1 MGSFVAN
8 IKIGNRVLLALL
20 LPVLG
25 MLIFSGIIVA
35 ERNRTASDISNVH
48 DLAEMAQQISAL
60 VHELQKERGMS
71 AGFIGSKGKTFADH
85 LPSQVTL
92 TGQVRTSFQAAIDD
106 FDASP
111 FGAEL
116 ETRIGTALDR
126 LDGLASSQKA
136 VAALKLDVPGMAKF
150 YTGLISDL
158 LGIVDY
164 MAHLSADA
172 KITNAI
178 TAYTSFLQGKE
189 RAGLERAMGAA
200 GFGGGKFHVKI
211 HRRFTKMVAMQETFF
226 TVFRKYAT
234 ADLVSSYEQAMADP
248 IVAEVERMR
257 VIALENPFTGQTWG
271 VDAPTWFASI
281 TKKIELLKTVEDR
294 ITEDLLVRTA
304 DIKAA
309 ARQEFLVM
317 LVVTVLLLL
326 VTAGIVVAL
335 VRSITRPIAVITD
348 NMSRLAEGDTG
359 VEIAGTA
366 RRDEIGTMAG
376 AVQVFKDNALEMRRL
391 EIEQEEERRRAEEEK
406 QRAVRDLASE
416 VASLATSVGAGDLSV
431 RLSLAGKDGDLLVLG
446 ESLNRMVEVAEAG
459 LQETGRV
466 LHSLADGD
474 LTERMDGN
482 FEGAFLRLKTDSN
495 SVSERLGGIVTDIT
509 SATSAVQLA
518 TSEIATGTSDLASRT
533 EQQASNLE
541 QTAAAMEQLTATVRQ
556 NADNSRQANTLSG
569 SAREAA
575 EKGGEIVTNAIDA
588 MDRIKAS
595 SDKITEIVNMI
606 DEIAFQTNLLALN
619 AAVEAARAGE
629 AGKGFAVVASE
640 VRALAQRSSEASK
653 EIKGLIETSSRQVR
667 EGVDLVSRTGET
679 LDGIVTS
686 VKRVADIVSEIT
698 LASQEQATGLDEV
711 NTAVSNMDEM
721 TQQNA
726 ALVEETTAAAQSLE
740 DQASGLLQ
748 MVSSFKTAESAD
760 RPSPAAPIRV
770 TPPVA
775 ATPEPEAE
783 DDWEEAAPPPP
794 PTPPAADGDFDD
806 DPDWQ
811 EF

>member
-1 MGSFVAN
+1 MNLSSLFNVRAAVLAAILLVLAGQVAWLLADGISVVAIVLSLLGLACLGVALVAHARAERSLAESIRVCEAVGLGDFEQRIDVDHGGTLGEFLYAINDMVDRIDSFVREASASMEYASRSQYFRR
-8 IKIGNRVLLALL
+8 IIETGMVGAF
-20 LPVLG
+20 LG
-25 MLIFSGIIVA
+25 SSRTINAATDAMKAKA
-35 ERNRTASDISNVH
+35 E
-48 DLAEMAQQISAL
+48 
-60 VHELQKERGMS
+60 
-71 AGFIGSKGKTFADH
+71 
-85 LPSQVTL
+85 
-92 TGQVRTSFQAAIDD
+92 
-106 FDASP
+106 
-111 FGAEL
+111 AEL
-116 ETRIGTALDR
+116 
-126 LDGLASSQKA
+126 
-136 VAALKLDVPGMAKF
+136 
-150 YTGLISDL
+150 
-158 LGIVDY
+158 IVE
-164 MAHLSADA
+164 AE
-172 KITNAI
+172 I
-178 TAYTSFLQGKE
+178 
-189 RAGLERAMGAA
+189 
-200 GFGGGKFHVKI
+200 
-211 HRRFTKMVAMQETFF
+211 
-226 TVFRKYAT
+226 
-234 ADLVSSYEQAMADP
+234 ADLVQKAADGDFGHRMNLEGKEGFFLT
-248 IVAEVERMR
+248 IAEGLNQLVER
-257 VIALENPFTGQTWG
+257 
-271 VDAPTWFASI
+271 VD
-281 TKKIELLKTVEDR
+281 
-294 ITEDLLVRTA
+294 
-304 DIKAA
+304 
-309 ARQEFLVM
+309 
-317 LVVTVLLLL
+317 
-326 VTAGIVVAL
+326 G
-335 VRSITRPIAVITD
+335 
-348 NMSRLAEGDTG
+348 
-359 VEIAGTA
+359 
-366 RRDEIGTMAG
+366 
-376 AVQVFKDNALEMRRL
+376 
-391 EIEQEEERRRAEEEK
+391 
-406 QRAVRDLASE
+406 
-416 VASLATSVGAGDLSV
+416 
-431 RLSLAGKDGDLLVLG
+431 
-446 ESLNRMVEVAEAG
+446 G
-459 LQETGRV
+459 LRETGRIM
-466 LHSLADGD
+466 HSLADGD
-474 LTERMDGN
+474 LTQRMEGDYH
-482 FEGAFLRLKTDSN
+482 GAFLRLQQDSN
-495 SVSERLGGIVTDIT
+495 AMADRLSGSVDDIAD
-509 SATSAVQLA
+509 STSAVQLA
-518 TSEIATGTSDLASRT
+518 TSEIATGTNDLASRT